1 MDMMGPPLTILSSSS
16 LGSLRASNVG

>member
-16 LGSLRASNVG
+16 LGSLRASNAG